1 MKHIGEYLKQRR
13 CEKNITLEEVA
24 SQTGIREQYLTA
36 LESGDFE
43 KIPGDVFIKGFI
55 RNYGNFLEE
64 NGNDLVEAYTKGLAT
79 PEALHEPLKAAPSD
93 VKEQPEVLQEPASS
107 PASTADATPENDEE
121 RTMVV
126 TPSMMEEARR
136 SWEEEEAFEEEQ
148 EKTTPKVQAVIKEI
162 DDEPEPDEN
171 QKEESGIVKKLRHFI
186 ESILYEEV
194 DEDDDED
201 DDADDEALENGEDRQ
216 ESPLYAYQKKERQ
229 DNRKGVS
236 AYLNIRIFGIVFAI
250 FFGIFCVVMAYFLFG
265 GKTMPEIPATTSLSD
280 SVKSENSS
288 TRKAEEAK
296 KEEKQPETKEEKKG
310 DTKAFGKEQKNG
322 VTVTVTYNKPVWT
335 EADID
340 GKRVETA
347 TVSAGS
353 TRTYNG
359 KSTVKL
365 SFGSIRDVS
374 IKVNGKDYKLKDT
387 EWGTMSKTFRA
398 QLIKRGV
405 QVENRSCKPRMP

>member
-93 VKEQPEVLQEPASS
+93 VKEQPEVLQELASS

-398 QLIKRGV
+398 Q
-405 QVENRSCKPRMP
+405 

>member
-1 MKHIGEYLKQRR
+1 MKHIGKYLKQRR

-398 QLIKRGV
+398 Q
-405 QVENRSCKPRMP
+405 

>member
-107 PASTADATPENDEE
+107 PVSTADATPENDEE

-296 KEEKQPETKEEKKG
+296 KEEKHPETKEEKKG

-398 QLIKRGV
+398 Q
-405 QVENRSCKPRMP
+405 